1 LPNTDPVGWAL
12 TLAASADNFIRVPKL
27 RALVRLGQPAQ
38 LEAPTQPV
46 PAVSIRK
53 LVTPD
58 YLVCLKDGKKLK
70 MLKRHCGSPPMT
82 GRMLGHAPDLSGFR
96 AQTQ

>member
-1 LPNTDPVGWAL
+1 MNALATNDP
-12 TLAASADNFIRVPKL
+12 
-27 RALVRLGQPAQ
+27 LVRLGQPAQ